1 MIMKKILITVLLIFI
16 STTASYTQI
25 HTDSIT
31 PATDVRKLPLK
42 LHHAE
47 PLYVDLIRD
56 LGARKGEHELNV
68 GFGMNDEKDYLSYTG
83 FAEYEFAVANR
94 LGLEIEV
101 PFEMYGHKSNNEAM
115 GLPGNQ
121 VEGIKLATQYTF
133 WVSQKHQTSM
143 AIGYIQEMEFSALPD
158 IDHHGKLFE
167 GTAYNPI
174 FIAAKRLTPN
184 IHTLLY
190 TGPVME
196 QKFETNEW
204 DTVMEVNAN
213 LHYVFNNGNFIG
225 LETNMEFA
233 GNSKPSFI
241 LHPQFKIAFTDKV
254 SLGVLAG
261 IPASGDSHNISAMT
275 RMIWIP

>member
-1 MIMKKILITVLLIFI
+1 MKILFTAITLLLISI
-16 STTASYTQI
+16 NTHAQI
-25 HTDSIT
+25 LGDTIAKNDV
-31 PATDVRKLPLK
+31 PAQPFK

-68 GFGMNDEKDYLSYTG
+68 GFGMNDEKKYMAYKG

-94 LGLEIEV
+94 LGLEVEV
-101 PFEMYGHKSNNEAM
+101 PFEMYGHTATNVNGA
-115 GLPGNQ
+115 LPGNR

-133 WVSQKHQTSM
+133 WVSKKHQTSM
-143 AIGYIQEMEFSALPD
+143 AVGYIQEMEFSTLSS

-174 FIAAKRLTPN
+174 FIAAKRLTPH

-196 QKFETNEW
+196 QTFETNTW
-204 DTVMEVNAN
+204 NTVLEVNAN
-213 LHYVFNNGNFIG
+213 LHYVFTNGNFVG
-225 LETNMEFA
+225 LETNMEFSQ
-233 GNSKPSFI
+233 GKPSFV
-241 LHPQFKIAFTDKV
+241 LRPQFKVAFSPSV
-254 SLGVLAG
+254 SLGIVAG
-261 IPASGDSHNISAMT
+261 IPASGDNHNISAMT
-275 RMIWIP
+275 RMIWVP

>member
-1 MIMKKILITVLLIFI
+1 MIMKNALTALLLVFVTI
-16 STTASYTQI
+16 TASAQNLIDTAAP
-25 HTDSIT
+25 TS
-31 PATDVRKLPLK
+31 DVPKRPLK

-47 PLYVDLIRD
+47 PLYIDLIRD

-68 GFGMNDEKDYLSYTG
+68 GFGMNDKKDYLTYTG
-83 FAEYEFAVANR
+83 FAEYEFAVADR

-101 PFEMYGHKSNNEAM
+101 PFEIYSHTNNYRNQS
-115 GLPGNQ
+115 LPGNR
-121 VEGIKLATQYTF
+121 VEGIKMATQYTF
-133 WVSQKHQTSM
+133 WVSEKHQTSM
-143 AIGYIQEMEFSALPD
+143 AVGYIQEMEFSALPD
-158 IDHHGKLFE
+158 IDHNGKLFE

-196 QKFETNEW
+196 QKFETNQFK
-204 DTVMEVNAN
+204 TIMEVNAN
-213 LHYVFNNGNFIG
+213 LHYVFNNGNFVG

-233 GNSKPSFI
+233 GHRNPLFI
-241 LHPQFKIAFTDKV
+241 LRPQFKIAFSNKV

-261 IPASGDSHNISAMT
+261 IPASGDSRNVSAMT
-275 RMIWIP
+275 RMIWVP

>member
-1 MIMKKILITVLLIFI
+1 MHAQILGDTIAKTDAPKK
-16 STTASYTQI
+16 
-25 HTDSIT
+25 
-31 PATDVRKLPLK
+31 PLK

-68 GFGMNDEKDYLSYTG
+68 GFGMNDEKKYMAYKG

-94 LGLEIEV
+94 LGLEVEV
-101 PFEMYGHKSNNEAM
+101 PFEMYGHTATNVNGA
-115 GLPGNQ
+115 LPGNR

-133 WVSQKHQTSM
+133 WVSKKHQTSM
-143 AIGYIQEMEFSALPD
+143 AVGYIQEMEFSTLSS

-174 FIAAKRLTPN
+174 FIAAKRLTPH

-196 QKFETNEW
+196 QTFKTNTW
-204 DTVMEVNAN
+204 NTVMEVNAN
-213 LHYVFNNGNFIG
+213 LHYVFTNGNFVG
-225 LETNMEFA
+225 LETNMEFSQ
-233 GNSKPSFI
+233 GKPSFV
-241 LHPQFKIAFTDKV
+241 LRPQFKVAFSPSV
-254 SLGVLAG
+254 SLGIVAG
-261 IPASGDSHNISAMT
+261 IPVSGDNHNISAMT
-275 RMIWIP
+275 RMIWVP

>member
-1 MIMKKILITVLLIFI
+1 MIMKIALTALLLVFTL
-16 STTASYTQI
+16 TTTYAQNQNDTI
-25 HTDSIT
+25 A
-31 PATDVRKLPLK
+31 PPTDVPKKPLK

-68 GFGMNDEKDYLSYTG
+68 GFGMNDEKDYLKYTG

-101 PFEMYGHKSNNEAM
+101 PFEIYGHTNNHRNQA
-115 GLPGNQ
+115 LPGNR
-121 VEGIKLATQYTF
+121 VEGVKLATQYTF
-133 WVSQKHQTSM
+133 WVSDKYQTSM
-143 AIGYIQEMEFSALPD
+143 AVGYIQEMEFSALPD
-158 IDHHGKLFE
+158 IDHNGKLFE

-196 QKFETNEW
+196 QKFETNQW
-204 DTVMEVNAN
+204 KTIMEVNAN
-213 LHYVFNNGNFIG
+213 LHYVFNNGNFVG

-233 GNSKPSFI
+233 DHSNPSFI
-241 LHPQFKIAFTDKV
+241 LRPQFKVAFSNKV

-261 IPASGDSHNISAMT
+261 IPASGDNHNISAMT
-275 RMIWIP
+275 RMIWVP